1 MSALYFQVTYCSNGP
16 KTINSN
22 ISTISVIGLD
32 RDVVLDLASLEDH
45 GRNSSHSLGVSLF
58 LVLLK
63 CCSKNDRLLAKF
75 SEILTTGQPT
85 VCLLI
90 FL

>member
-22 ISTISVIGLD
+22 ISTISVI
-32 RDVVLDLASLEDH
+32 LDLASSEDH
-45 GRNSSHSLGVSLF
+45 GRNSSHSLSVSLF